1 MISGQFSKIDYP
13 SFGETLFHKKYS
25 NGFSAYF
32 IKKKGFTKMFATIGT
47 RYGSIDNCFSTSEET
62 TPICVPDGIAH
73 FLEHKLFEQ
82 KDSNVLQK
90 FAALGANP
98 NAYTS
103 FDRTAYHFTCTENF
117 YESFDILLEYVRNP
131 YFTDDNVEKEKGIIA
146 QEIDMYLDNPD
157 WMGYFCFLRNLY
169 QNHPIRLEIAGS
181 KESIAKIDKE
191 LLYKCHNTFYNPSNM
206 ILVVAGDL
214 EEDLVFSQIAKTI
227 GSEESAPLKIN
238 RIIEK
243 DSEVPFLKISK
254 HKFDVGMPRFLAG
267 YKESAGVVFGMD
279 RAKREIGIKLLYSM
293 ILGRSSDLYEELYEE
308 GLINGTISSEYMLE
322 DDFSFSCI
330 SGDSIDAEK
339 VVGKILQKIAMLK
352 KNGLDN
358 EVFQRVLKARKGRN
372 LRSLDSVESFG
383 GSFFKL
389 IFNDCNLFEYFE
401 LYDKITIE
409 YLEELLNNHFDES
422 KFTLT
427 KIEPL

>member
-1 MISGQFSKIDYP
+1 
-13 SFGETLFHKKYS
+13 
-25 NGFSAYF
+25 
-32 IKKKGFTKMFATIGT
+32 
-47 RYGSIDNCFSTSEET
+47 
-62 TPICVPDGIAH
+62 
-73 FLEHKLFEQ
+73 
-82 KDSNVLQK
+82 
-90 FAALGANP
+90 
-98 NAYTS
+98 
-103 FDRTAYHFTCTENF
+103 
-117 YESFDILLEYVRNP
+117 
-131 YFTDDNVEKEKGIIA
+131 
-146 QEIDMYLDNPD
+146 MYLDNPD